1 MNTLQAETVE
11 KKEWMVDYTF
21 YQAGAN
27 ATLLAIAVWS
37 LTSLGFHTMMPFGM
51 DTLELTLLGTLT
63 IIFWILVPLYWM
75 RVWWSY
81 IAGIGLIIGGL
92 GGGTAI
98 AAWSRVFRFSGSFYN
113 FSIIIIYIISFAGI
127 YFSYKAFTELR

>member
-1 MNTLQAETVE
+1 ME
-11 KKEWMVDYTF
+11 DYTF

-27 ATLLAIAVWS
+27 ATLLGISVWS
-37 LTSLGFHTMMPFGM
+37 LTSLGFHTMTPLGM
-51 DTLELTLLGTLT
+51 NILELTFLGTLT
-63 IIFWILVPLYWM
+63 IVFWILVPLYWM

-98 AAWSRVFRFSGSFYN
+98 AAWSRIFRFSGSLYN
-113 FSIIIIYIISFAGI
+113 FSIIIIYIIGFAGI
-127 YFSYKAFTELR
+127 YCSYKALTELR

>member
-1 MNTLQAETVE
+1 MQAETVE
-11 KKEWMVDYTF
+11 KKEWMQNYTF

-27 ATLLAIAVWS
+27 ATLLAIAIWS
-37 LTSLGFHTMMPFGM
+37 LTSLGFHTMTPLGM

-63 IIFWILVPLYWM
+63 IICWILVPLYWM

-92 GGGTAI
+92 GGGATI
-98 AAWSRVFRFSGSFYN
+98 AAWYRVFRFSGSFYN
-113 FSIIIIYIISFAGI
+113 FSIIIIYIIGLVGI
-127 YFSYKAFTELR
+127 YFSYKAFTERR